1 MADLRRII
9 VSLSDLW
16 RFVSAIGVFE
26 RNRSFGVSYLG
37 WITP

>member
-9 VSLSDLW
+9 VILSDFW

-26 RNRSFGVSYLG
+26 RNQSFGVIYLG
-37 WITP
+37 WMTP

>member
-1 MADLRRII
+1 MADVRLII

-26 RNRSFGVSYLG
+26 RNQSFGVSYLG